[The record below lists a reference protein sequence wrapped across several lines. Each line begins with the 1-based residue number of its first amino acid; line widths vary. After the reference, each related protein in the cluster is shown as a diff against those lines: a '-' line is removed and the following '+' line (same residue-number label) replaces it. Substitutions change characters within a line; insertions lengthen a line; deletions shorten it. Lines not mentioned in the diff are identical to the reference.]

1 MTLDEQIQKMI
12 DARVDAKI
20 EEKIPEI
27 IRSLGVREFE
37 PQHEGYVDALEIA
50 KLLGRDLS
58 SAKSIQKAKR
68 HVYDLAR
75 RKLIPSVRISERNV
89 RFALAEVK
97 AALRERGDNTHGS
110 NWKAR

>member
-1 MTLDEQIQKMI
+1 MTLDEQIEKMI

-27 IRSLGVREFE
+27 IRSLGVREVE
-37 PQHEGYVDALEIA
+37 SAHKGYVDALEIA

-58 SAKSIQKAKR
+58 SPQSIQRAKR

-89 RFALAEVK
+89 RFVLAEVK
-97 AALRERGDNTHGS
+97 AAFAKRGDNTHAS
-110 NWKAR
+110 N